1 MAELL
6 GYRLCQTWKQLVA
19 VLVVEPQAA
28 SSIPTVME
36 SMGAGGEPQ
45 LLHLRLPRQDKLGA
59 TRELDRHDAVGRRV
73 IHFVGVEV
81 LEPFRDFGQGGI
93 GPLAKFIIVH
103 APIVSTA
110 APMRPP
116 CLSCNTGHGA
126 RTKHGSGFLRFAQ
139 DDTKKVLAARDN
151 GARP

>member
-1 MAELL
+1 MPELL
-6 GYRLCQTWKQLVA
+6 GYRFCQTWKQLVA

-28 SSIPTVME
+28 SIIPTVME
-36 SMGAGGEPQ
+36 SMRGGGEPQ

-59 TRELDRHDAVGRRV
+59 ARELDRHDTVGSGV

-93 GPLAKFIIVH
+93 GALAKFVIVH

-110 APMRPP
+110 APTRQVPFAP
-116 CLSCNTGHGA
+116 DQLVLTG
-126 RTKHGSGFLRFAQ
+126 
-139 DDTKKVLAARDN
+139 
-151 GARP
+151 